1 MKTILIVGPRNKE
14 YFEKSDVASKRLK
27 ELGYIPK
34 IFDQEDIEA
43 DELKFCSDVIPKFSE
58 DYDGIMLLDGW
69 NSDECSLDCV
79 EAMIKRAQAG
89 VDFEILLTQD
99 VM

>member
-14 YFEKSDVASKRLK
+14 YFEKSDAASKRLK

-43 DELKFCSDVIPKFSE
+43 DESKFCSDVIPKFSE
-58 DYDGIMLLDGW
+58 DHDGIMLLDGW

-79 EAMIKRAQAG
+79 EAMIKRAQAE